1 MKVTNKKLLIPL
13 FFILIIVVIVV
24 YRPTVTVYPPPKIPK
39 WALVGSTSHNVL
51 YLTLYPY
58 KEYMIPLKNW
68 DTLYT
73 NDLTIYAMSFNPTKT
88 EAKIQFFFYQEIE
101 TENGTR
107 MINIH
112 TINYTMPIVKGDFTK
127 LEVILPTHT
136 EPYKCIILA
145 DGKPILFFVHHSHPH
160 YVYVPRKYTF
170 GNLMTERLVYIF
182 TTLIT
187 VFLALG
193 VSHKVTSKLI
203 VVPQVDVWGAIY
215 CVTIIVGLT
224 LWGAYQL
231 IYLFGIVNVLWS
243 YPIIGVT
250 AFVFGFFLTKQPRK
264 TLYCY
269 KPEDETLEAELKTFH
284 VVFHQ
289 NEMYLADLSLR
300 EWLQHKVRKV
310 VLEPPNEEDKVK
322 WKVKIK
328 NSENILIY
336 YKEIKKEEKKL
347 KIKCSELHVW
357 DVEKAKADVKRVHN
371 IAKEKRR
378 LTRQLNE
385 LSARYE
391 VDVDRRARAIFK
403 AYQRIREK
411 FLRFEEM
418 PKKEFEEKLEE

>member
-1 MKVTNKKLLIPL
+1 MKVTTKKLLIPL

-24 YRPTVTVYPPPKIPK
+24 YRPTVTIYPPPKIPK

-58 KEYMIPLKNW
+58 KDYMIPLKNW

-101 TENGTR
+101 TENRTR

-250 AFVFGFFLTKQPRK
+250 AFVFGFFLTKQRRITIELRNPLPLEDVRK
-264 TLYCY
+264 I
-269 KPEDETLEAELKTFH
+269 KKKTFQ
-284 VVFHQ
+284 VVRHQ
-289 NEMYLADLSLR
+289 NELYIANISLR
-300 EWLQHKVRKV
+300 DWLRRRIRK
-310 VLEPPNEEDKVK
+310 LRFEPTPKWLVEVENSDDIEAYFEKIETRENEVIVHLCDP
-322 WKVKIK
+322 
-328 NSENILIY
+328 
-336 YKEIKKEEKKL
+336 
-347 KIKCSELHVW
+347 HVW
-357 DVEKAKADVKRVHN
+357 DVEKAKSH
-371 IAKEKRR
+371 IKETKLYAQKMRKFR
-378 LTRQLNE
+378 KDLYDLQ
-385 LSARYE
+385 ARYE
-391 VDVDRRARAIFK
+391 VDVVKEAREIHKRYAEIRRKVLGFK
-403 AYQRIREK
+403 VSEK
-411 FLRFEEM
+411 VEGEE
-418 PKKEFEEKLEE
+418 KKE